1 MNPLLRFASRKR
13 VEDLPTFLMG
23 RVMSEATI
31 TLDSREEAILL
42 FGSRDLHL
50 KEIRTALGVQSLVGR
65 GDQIIIKG
73 TDDQISLAQRVF
85 GQLRQML
92 RDQGSLS
99 DEDVKTVIEVV
110 TRGGERLATQ
120 NDEAVGSRQPLPSA
134 AHQTARPVTSG
145 RCASMI

>member
-1 MNPLLRFASRKR
+1 
-13 VEDLPTFLMG
+13 
-23 RVMSEATI
+23 MSEATI

-50 KEIRTALGVQSLVGR
+50 KDIRAALGVTQLVGR

-73 TDDQISLAQRVF
+73 TDDQLSLAQRVF

-99 DEDVKTVIEVV
+99 DEDVKTVLEVV
-110 TRGGERLATQ
+110 TRGGERIAHA
-120 NDEAVGSRQPLPSA
+120 NRKAVGGRQPLPSA
-134 AHQTARPVTSG
+134 ADRRPGPLRSGHAR
-145 RCASMI
+145 A

>member
-1 MNPLLRFASRKR
+1 M
-13 VEDLPTFLMG
+13 
-23 RVMSEATI
+23 MSEATI

-50 KEIRTALGVQSLVGR
+50 KDIRTALGVQQLVGR

-110 TRGGERLATQ
+110 AHGGERIGPQ
-120 NDEAVGSRQPLPSA
+120 NEKPLEAVSR
-134 AHQTARPVTSG
+134 
-145 RCASMI
+145 